1 MLLSLGRAPLSKGDM
16 MKISATIIDGTA
28 TLTVTTVSNS
38 SNLQVSDAE
47 HLADDL
53 EQFLTDPDAEA
64 IDRHYRV
71 VPRDLGISIQTTQ
84 GRFLVP
90 WRQIMTAVNGLRG

>member
-1 MLLSLGRAPLSKGDM
+1 MQITAAID
-16 MKISATIIDGTA
+16 DGTA

-38 SNLQVSDAE
+38 SLLQVNDAE

-53 EQFLTDPDAEA
+53 EQLLTDPDADA

-71 VPRDLGISIQTTQ
+71 VPRDFGVSVQTDT
-84 GRFLVP
+84 GRFMLP
-90 WRQIMTAVNGLRG
+90 WRHIMTAVNGLRV